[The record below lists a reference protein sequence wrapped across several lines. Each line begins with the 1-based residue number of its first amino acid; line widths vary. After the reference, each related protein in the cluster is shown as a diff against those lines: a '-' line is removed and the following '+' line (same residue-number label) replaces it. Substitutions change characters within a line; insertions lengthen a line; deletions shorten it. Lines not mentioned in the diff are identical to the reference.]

1 MKDSIKFY
9 MFPLSPWSYL
19 SMERIYNLGKA
30 FNISIDMKP
39 IDLFFIFEKNN
50 IKKVFERPESIQ
62 NNRLRELNR
71 WSNFLN
77 IPIKIE
83 PKYFPVNHIKSTNI
97 IMAATIIFDF
107 EKSYDFAISVCKA
120 LWEEDK
126 DISNENVLF
135 SIAEK
140 FGEKKTLRTLMNSKR
155 IKNKLEKNTKEAL
168 GQDLFGVPSFV
179 YKKELFWGQDRI
191 FFLEEKIKN
200 KND

>member
-9 MFPLSPWSYL
+9 LFPLSPWSYL

-39 IDLFFIFEKNN
+39 IDLFYIFEKNN

-62 NNRLRELNR
+62 KNRLRELKR

-77 IPIKIE
+77 IPIKIK

-97 IMAATIIFDF
+97 ILAANIIFDF
-107 EKSYDFAISVCKA
+107 EKSYDFTMSVCKA

-126 DISNENVLF
+126 DISNESILF

-140 FGEKKTLRTLMNSKR
+140 FGEEKILKTLMNSKK

-168 GQDLFGVPSFV
+168 DQGLFGVPSFV

-191 FFLEEKIKN
+191 FFLEKKIKN